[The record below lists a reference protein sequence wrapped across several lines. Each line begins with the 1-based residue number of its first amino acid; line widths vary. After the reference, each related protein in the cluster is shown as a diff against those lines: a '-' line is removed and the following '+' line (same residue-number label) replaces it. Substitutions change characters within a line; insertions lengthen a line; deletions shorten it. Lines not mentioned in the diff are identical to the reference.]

1 MNDRLYFMDSLRSFT
16 ILFVIILHVT
26 MSYTGF
32 APIQES
38 FIRLDSVPEAYKGLF
53 AVIAALL
60 NGPSLNSIMFFIA
73 GFFAFGTYQKR
84 GCVSFF
90 KEKLIKL
97 GIPYLGGIIILAP
110 LTEYIVNR
118 SWGKNCNFPH
128 YWLREFFLPE
138 TMTPQ
143 HLWFIGIL
151 FIFFIISMPIFALL
165 QKRKQKTIHTDCTRN
180 ILIILFL
187 IITFFLY
194 FGMNSLYMPYT
205 FINIFIIR
213 FPPAVLPFYAAYFAL
228 GVYASFQKW
237 FYGERKEHIYPW
249 AILYALSLILYFG
262 TFIIIPETREE
273 NHPLMALAFT
283 VLVFSGLMLL
293 MTVFKKYANKT
304 SKFISWFS
312 KNSYGAYIIHYF
324 MVLFVVY
331 LMREIPLPVIVKYI
345 AQCIFLPCIIWILSG
360 LLKGYTPLRRIL

>member
-1 MNDRLYFMDSLRSFT
+1 MKDRLYFMDSLRGFT
-16 ILFVIILHVT
+16 ILLVVIFHLT
-26 MSYTGF
+26 MSYAEL
-32 APIQES
+32 APVQKA
-38 FIRLDSVPEAYKGLF
+38 FIRLDSVPEAYKGF
-53 AVIAALL
+53 FTVVMALL

-84 GCVSFF
+84 GCLSFL

-97 GIPYLGGIIILAP
+97 GIPYLGGFIILAP
-110 LTEYIVNR
+110 LTQYIVNR
-118 SWGKNCNFPH
+118 SWGENGNFPQ
-128 YWLREFFLPE
+128 YWLREFFLPGSI
-138 TMTPQ
+138 TPQ

-151 FIFFIISMPIFALL
+151 FIFFIISMPVFTLL
-165 QKRKQKTIHTDCTRN
+165 QKRKQETIHKRCARN
-180 ILIILFL
+180 IIIILFL

-194 FGMNSLYMPYT
+194 FGMNCLYKPYN

-237 FYGERKEHIYPW
+237 FYGEHKEYIYPW
-249 AILYALSLILYFG
+249 AILYMLSLILYFG

-273 NHPLMALAFT
+273 NHPLMAFAFT

-324 MVLFVVY
+324 IVLWVVY
-331 LMREIPLPVIVKYI
+331 LMREMPLPIIIKYI